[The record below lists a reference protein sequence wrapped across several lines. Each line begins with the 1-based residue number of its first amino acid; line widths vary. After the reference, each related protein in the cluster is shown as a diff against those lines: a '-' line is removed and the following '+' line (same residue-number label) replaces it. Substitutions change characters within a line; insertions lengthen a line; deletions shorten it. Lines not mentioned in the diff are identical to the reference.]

1 MKISCTA
8 AALFL
13 ASVTGSTSAMDGH
26 EITFGEPL
34 TFTQWEGGTCPDRDD
49 TDTPALYR
57 GSINSVMML
66 GEGEFCVVDNVPT
79 LADPTVLELGYSKL
93 AVVACENDAVTDHW
107 YKCTD
112 ATCTDC
118 EIEYRSMTSWDSFTP
133 PDMMEQCYTYTFSL
147 DSHDTVKAARN
158 SPLGVTPG
166 EFENVMDVSYMFDVG
181 SNEDDVAAYMGMV
194 KDNSCIKDGPPPA
207 EQPAVVDTP
216 TEETEEPPQ
225 KEQEPSGEM
234 SVESS
239 SNVVAVSVV
248 AVVATLA
255 TSMMLV

>member
-1 MKISCTA
+1 
-8 AALFL
+8 
-13 ASVTGSTSAMDGH
+13 MDGH

-147 DSHDTVKAARN
+147 DSHDTVKASRN